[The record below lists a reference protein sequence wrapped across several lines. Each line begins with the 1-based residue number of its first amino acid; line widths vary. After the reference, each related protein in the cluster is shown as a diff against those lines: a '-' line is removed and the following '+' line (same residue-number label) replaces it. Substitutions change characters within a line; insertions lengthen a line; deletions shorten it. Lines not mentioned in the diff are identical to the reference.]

1 MRKVM
6 RMVNAARAAIEDL
19 RDAAIKEGGGWVDGL
34 LSDVGRLNELIN
46 KLAAPNALNRL
57 IK

>member
-1 MRKVM
+1 MRV
-6 RMVNAARAAIEDL
+6 VNAARAAIEDL

-34 LSDVGRLNELIN
+34 LSDVGRLNELVN
-46 KLAAPNALNRL
+46 KLAVLNALNRL